1 MSETDTD
8 ASDGLPDLLE
18 RASEIVRDVEDE
30 EEGIPDP
37 LQDVATRVHDLVE
50 SSDAGDLV
58 EAAGVDLPDA
68 ADPGSIAEAIS
79 QGDEASV
86 RRLRTVLLLSDLA
99 EADDEEARSSIVSD
113 LRDVGSRVAD
123 TDDEPSSPEADD
135 VDVRSDEEESP
146 DEQTSVLQEQLET
159 ELTDAIE
166 EFRGTVDALREELDL
181 EAGSEQQTESE
192 DAADEEQTD
201 DEDADERGGD
211 AGAGRPRFTHGM
223 YSTVPGRRRDGPP
236 ATTTL
241 STVRG
246 KSRTQ

>member
-8 ASDGLPDLLE
+8 ASDDLPTLLE
-18 RASEIVRDVEDE
+18 RASEVLRDVEDD

-37 LQDVATRVHDLVE
+37 LREVASRAHDLVE
-50 SSDAGDLV
+50 SSDAEDLV

-79 QGDEASV
+79 HGDEGSV
-86 RRLRTVLLLSDLA
+86 RRLRTVLLLSKLA
-99 EADDEEARSSIVSD
+99 EADDEETKSSIVSD

-123 TDDEPSSPEADD
+123 ADDEPSSSEADD
-135 VDVRSDEEESP
+135 AVDAQSDEEESP
-146 DEQTSVLQEQLET
+146 EEQTSALQEQLET

-166 EFRGTVDALREELDL
+166 EFRGNIDALREEVDV
-181 EAGSEQQTESE
+181 EAAGEQQTEGE
-192 DAADEEQTD
+192 DAGDE
-201 DEDADERGGD
+201 GD
-211 AGAGRPRFTHGM
+211 GGAGTARPRFTHGM
-223 YSTVPGRRRDGPP
+223 YSTVPGRRRGGPP